1 MSRISVRSNHRR
13 RDLPGTSRLV
23 EIRVDPSRKRERGGK
38 KWADAFVAD
47 EGGSLMDVNWNLFG
61 VWVDGEGMGPLADV
75 LYLQLKV

>member
-1 MSRISVRSNHRR
+1 MSRISVSSNHRR
-13 RDLPGTSRLV
+13 RDVPRTSRLV
-23 EIRVDPSRKRERGGK
+23 QMHVDPSRKRERAGK

-61 VWVDGEGMGPLADV
+61 VWVDGEGMGPLADA